1 MRVWARGVLWLE
13 KAGLG
18 SWEVDDIIAD
28 SRQAESGAAVSDCVT
43 ATKRGQHTQ
52 HHLAHN
58 TGQYRTPHGVQH
70 SSAGSPWRI
79 LCLDPEHHGE
89 DQSQET
95 NSAVSVLPG
104 GWRTQVSPR
113 MLCMSELQGGHRG
126 QRHLRLGGAIQAV
139 LVRVV
144 LLSTAHRVVG
154 FICLDSEFCLSM
166 LLSQMLIEAT
176 RECDD
181 CYCKRSTSLFLID
194 LLGIWC
200 VCHTWVPSTVWL
212 SPYPS
217 FLLSPSLHI
226 FLQ

>member
-1 MRVWARGVLWLE
+1 
-13 KAGLG
+13 
-18 SWEVDDIIAD
+18 
-28 SRQAESGAAVSDCVT
+28 
-43 ATKRGQHTQ
+43 
-52 HHLAHN
+52 
-58 TGQYRTPHGVQH
+58 
-70 SSAGSPWRI
+70 
-79 LCLDPEHHGE
+79 
-89 DQSQET
+89 
-95 NSAVSVLPG
+95 
-104 GWRTQVSPR
+104 
-113 MLCMSELQGGHRG
+113 MSELQGGHRG

-200 VCHTWVPSTVWL
+200 VCHT
-212 SPYPS
+212 
-217 FLLSPSLHI
+217 
-226 FLQ
+226 